1 MSDTMKK
8 GLKIAIPL
16 LAAVLISVIPAPEG
30 LTQPAMI
37 YAGIFVCVVAWLI
50 VRAVPDWAA
59 FLVAIAAYVVFG
71 LAKFSDVFASF
82 SDSTIWVLFGAFGIS
97 TVIAKTG
104 LVKRLAFWVL
114 RVFPETYV
122 GQLSAFFTTG
132 IVISPFI
139 PALIGKGVIMSPIAA
154 AASKALG
161 YTKRSKAATGIF
173 LAVWVTTGI
182 LGYAFMTGAAPVL
195 ITIGMLPSDQQA
207 DWTWTRW
214 FLACAVWFVIAAVLS
229 YIVIL
234 FLSGATKKGEGA
246 IAAPEKG
253 FAKKQLEEMGPMSSA
268 EKATIVLLVAAIIG
282 WIFGSKI
289 GLSAAVVSVA
299 VFAIMAMI
307 GLADTKDVTEK
318 MPWDTL
324 ILIGGILSLASLL
337 TKLGISTWLAG
348 VMEPIASPIV
358 SNPYVYVFAVCVLT
372 YLVRLVVVSSTAT
385 QVIFLAALGGVATA
399 AGINPFVTLFVCGAS
414 TNVWHLRFTNNVF
427 IPILRATGDDM
438 CEHEDTVPFDI
449 AFMVI
454 NTVACLA
461 SVPVWQA
468 MGLA

>member
-114 RVFPETYV
+114 RMFPETYV

-161 YTKRSKAATGIF
+161 YAKRSKAATGIF

-214 FLACAVWFVIAAVLS
+214 FLACAVWFVIVAVLS

-234 FLSGATKKGEGA
+234 FLSGASKKGEGA

-253 FAKKQLEEMGPMSSA
+253 FAKKQLEKMGPMSSA
-268 EKATIVLLVAAIIG
+268 EKATIVLLVVAVIG

-299 VFAIMAMI
+299 VFAIMATI

-399 AGINPFVTLFVCGAS
+399 TGINPFVTLFVCGAS

>member
-1 MSDTMKK
+1 MSQNMVK
-8 GLKIAIPL
+8 GLKIIVPL
-16 LAAVLISVIPAPEG
+16 VAAVVIGVIPAPEG

-37 YAGIFVCVVAWLI
+37 YAGIFVCVVAWLV

-59 FLVAIAAYVVFG
+59 FLAAIAAYVVFG
-71 LAKFSDVFASF
+71 LAKFPEVFASF
-82 SDSTIWVLFGAFGIS
+82 ADGTIWVLFGAFGIS

-114 RVFPETYV
+114 RLFPENYR
-122 GQLSAFFTTG
+122 GQLTAFFTTG

-139 PALIGKGVIMSPIAA
+139 PALIGKGVILSPIAA

-161 YTKRSKAATGIF
+161 YAKRSKAATGLF
-173 LAVWVTTGI
+173 LAVWVTAGI
-182 LGYAFMTGAAPVL
+182 LGYAFLTGAAPVL
-195 ITIGMLPSDQQA
+195 ITIGMLPADQQA
-207 DWTWTRW
+207 DWTWVRW
-214 FLACAVWFVIAAVLS
+214 FSACAVWFVIVAVLS
-229 YIVIL
+229 YVAIL
-234 FLSGATKKGEGA
+234 FLSGAVRGQ
-246 IAAPEKG
+246 APEPAEKG
-253 FAKKQLEEMGPMSSA
+253 FAKKQLEELGPMSRD
-268 EKATIVLLVAAIIG
+268 EKLTIVLLVVAVIG
-282 WIFGSKI
+282 WIFGSQI
-289 GLSAAVVSVA
+289 GLSAAVVSVS
-299 VFAIMAMI
+299 VFAIMAI
-307 GLADTKDVTEK
+307 VGLADTKDVTEK

-337 TKLGISTWLAG
+337 TKLGISTWLAA
-348 VMEPIASPIV
+348 VMEPIAAPIV

-399 AGINPFVTLFVCGAS
+399 AGINPFVTLFACGAS

-427 IPILRATGDDM
+427 IPILRATSGEM
-438 CEHEDTVPFDI
+438 CEHEDTLPFDF
-449 AFMVI
+449 AFMAI
-454 NTVACLA
+454 NLVACLA